1 MQCYFPPLLLI
12 ATLLPVTSQARECL
26 PGYQD
31 DHNRFVSEQVDTAE
45 GKLNVVNDRA
55 TGLQWLYCP
64 YGQHASADGT
74 GCEGT
79 PAFISTRAN
88 AEDNP
93 LMGVI
98 KQANDQ
104 LGTPA
109 QPWRAPDI
117 KELFTL
123 YNNQCQPAIYAAQG
137 YPATSLQSQIVA
149 DKETLCADAASKW
162 DKVTEQWIEAPDDVK
177 AACRSAEQQLWAL
190 TNIAFGSDSSGGE
203 GYDFLNFAGSGET
216 FNVGGIG
223 ISSVMLRLVRL
234 IPTIE
239 E

>member
-12 ATLLPVTSQARECL
+12 ATLLPVTCQARECL

-31 DHNRFVSEQVDTAE
+31 DHNRFVSELVDTAE

-79 PAFISTRAN
+79 PAFISARAN

-98 KQANDQ
+98 KQANYR

-137 YPATSLQSQIVA
+137 YPATSLQSQIAA

-162 DKVTEQWIEAPDDVK
+162 DEVTEQWIEAPDDVK
-177 AACRSAEQQLWAL
+177 TACDAAEQQLWAL

-223 ISSVMLRLVRL
+223 LSSVMLRLVRP

>member
-1 MQCYFPPLLLI
+1 MHRYFLPLLLI
-12 ATLLPVTSQARECL
+12 ATLLPVTCQARECL

-64 YGQHASADGT
+64 YGQHASTDGT

-98 KQANDQ
+98 KQANDR

-137 YPATSLQSQIVA
+137 YPSTSLQSQIAA
-149 DKETLCADAASKW
+149 DKETLCADAAPKW

-177 AACRSAEQQLWAL
+177 TACNAAELQLWAL
-190 TNIAFGSDSSGGE
+190 TNIAFGSDSSGGK
-203 GYDFLNFAGSGET
+203 DTT
-216 FNVGGIG
+216 F
-223 ISSVMLRLVRL
+223 
-234 IPTIE
+234 
-239 E
+239 

>member
-203 GYDFLNFAGSGET
+203 GYDFLNFASSGET

-223 ISSVMLRLVRL
+223 LSSVMLRLVRP

>member
-1 MQCYFPPLLLI
+1 MHRYFPPLLLI

-64 YGQHASADGT
+64 
-74 GCEGT
+74 
-79 PAFISTRAN
+79 
-88 AEDNP
+88 

-98 KQANDQ
+98 KQANDR

-137 YPATSLQSQIVA
+137 YPATSLQSQIAA
-149 DKETLCADAASKW
+149 DKETLCADAAPKW

-177 AACRSAEQQLWAL
+177 TACRAAEQQLWAL

-223 ISSVMLRLVRL
+223 LSSVMLRLVRP
-234 IPTIE
+234 IPTVE

>member
-1 MQCYFPPLLLI
+1 MHRYFPPLLLI
-12 ATLLPVTSQARECL
+12 ATLLPVTSQASECL
-26 PGYQD
+26 PGYQN

-64 YGQHASADGT
+64 YGQHASTDGT
-74 GCEGT
+74 GCEGA

-98 KQANDQ
+98 KQANDR

-137 YPATSLQSQIVA
+137 YPATSLQSQIAA
-149 DKETLCADAASKW
+149 DKDTLCADAASKW
-162 DKVTEQWIEAPDDVK
+162 DKVAEQWIEAPDDVK
-177 AACRSAEQQLWAL
+177 TACRAAEQQLWAL
-190 TNIAFGSDSSGGE
+190 ANIAFGSDSSGGE

-223 ISSVMLRLVRL
+223 LSSVMLRLVRP
-234 IPTIE
+234 IPTVE

>member
-1 MQCYFPPLLLI
+1 MHRYFLPLLLI
-12 ATLLPVTSQARECL
+12 ATLLPVTCQARECL

-64 YGQHASADGT
+64 YGQYASADGT

-98 KQANDQ
+98 KQVNDR

-137 YPATSLQSQIVA
+137 YPATSLQSQIAA

-162 DKVTEQWIEAPDDVK
+162 DEVTEQWIEAPDDVK
-177 AACRSAEQQLWAL
+177 TACRAAEQQLWAL

-223 ISSVMLRLVRL
+223 LSSVMLRLVRP
-234 IPTIE
+234 IPTVE

>member
-123 YNNQCQPAIYAAQG
+123 YNNQCQPAIYVAQG

-162 DKVTEQWIEAPDDVK
+162 DEVTEQWIEAPDDVK
-177 AACRSAEQQLWAL
+177 TACDAAEQQLWAL
-190 TNIAFGSDSSGGE
+190 SNIAFGSDSSGGE

-223 ISSVMLRLVRL
+223 LSSVMLRLVRP

>member
-1 MQCYFPPLLLI
+1 MHRYFLPLLLI
-12 ATLLPVTSQARECL
+12 ATLLPVTCQARECL
-26 PGYQD
+26 PSYQD

-64 YGQHASADGT
+64 YGQHASTDGT

-79 PAFISTRAN
+79 PAFISTRTN

-98 KQANDQ
+98 KQANDR

-137 YPATSLQSQIVA
+137 YPATSLQSQIAA

-177 AACRSAEQQLWAL
+177 TACDAAEQQLWAL
-190 TNIAFGSDSSGGE
+190 ANIAFGSDSSGGE

-223 ISSVMLRLVRL
+223 TSSVMLRLVRP

>member
-1 MQCYFPPLLLI
+1 MHRYFPPLLLI

-45 GKLNVVNDRA
+45 GKLNVINDRA

-64 YGQHASADGT
+64 YGQHASTDGT

-88 AEDNP
+88 VEDNP

-98 KQANDQ
+98 KQANDR

-123 YNNQCQPAIYAAQG
+123 YNNQCQPA
-137 YPATSLQSQIVA
+137 SH
-149 DKETLCADAASKW
+149 LCG
-162 DKVTEQWIEAPDDVK
+162 T
-177 AACRSAEQQLWAL
+177 
-190 TNIAFGSDSSGGE
+190 
-203 GYDFLNFAGSGET
+203 
-216 FNVGGIG
+216 
-223 ISSVMLRLVRL
+223 RLPFD
-234 IPTIE
+234 IPPITDNGR
-239 E
+239 

>member
-31 DHNRFVSEQVDTAE
+31 DHNRFVSVQVDTTE
-45 GKLNVVNDRA
+45 GKLSVVNDRA

-64 YGQHASADGT
+64 YGQHASTDGT

-88 AEDNP
+88 VEDNP

-98 KQANDQ
+98 KQANDR

-137 YPATSLQSQIVA
+137 YPSTSLQSQITA

-162 DKVTEQWIEAPDDVK
+162 DEVTEQWIEAPDDVK
-177 AACRSAEQQLWAL
+177 TACDAAEQQLWAL
-190 TNIAFGSDSSGGE
+190 SNIAFGSDSSGGE

-223 ISSVMLRLVRL
+223 LSSVMLRLVRP

>member
-1 MQCYFPPLLLI
+1 MHRYFPPLLLI

-64 YGQHASADGT
+64 YGQQASADGT

-88 AEDNP
+88 VEDNP

-98 KQANDQ
+98 KQANDR

-137 YPATSLQSQIVA
+137 YPATSLQSQIAA
-149 DKETLCADAASKW
+149 DKETLCADAAPKW

-177 AACRSAEQQLWAL
+177 TACRAAEQQLWAL
-190 TNIAFGSDSSGGE
+190 TNIAFGSDSSGG
-203 GYDFLNFAGSGET
+203 GR
-216 FNVGGIG
+216 I
-223 ISSVMLRLVRL
+223 RLSELCRQRGNL
-234 IPTIE
+234 QRWRNRIIQCHATTGPPHPHH
-239 E
+239 

>member
-1 MQCYFPPLLLI
+1 MQRYFPPLLLI
-12 ATLLPVTSQARECL
+12 ATLLPATSQARECL

-98 KQANDQ
+98 KQANDR

-137 YPATSLQSQIVA
+137 YPATSLQSQIAA
-149 DKETLCADAASKW
+149 DKDTLCADAASKW

-177 AACRSAEQQLWAL
+177 TACRAAEQQLWAL

-223 ISSVMLRLVRL
+223 LSSVMLRLVRP